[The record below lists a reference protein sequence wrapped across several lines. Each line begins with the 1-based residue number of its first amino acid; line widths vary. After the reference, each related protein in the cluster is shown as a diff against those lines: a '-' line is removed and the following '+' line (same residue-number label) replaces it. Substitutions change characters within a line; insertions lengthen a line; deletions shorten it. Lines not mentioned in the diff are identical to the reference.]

1 MKLKSIRARLGANK
15 VDNEVL
21 KRSRLARVGN
31 RLIQLAVIVR
41 VVEPALL
48 IIATLILM
56 SGPAFAQG
64 GTIFGQDD
72 QAIGNGVRQAIRW
85 GRNLLFLLGVGG
97 IAWGTINYMTEKAYL
112 KQMIGGGLAMSLG
125 GIASLIYSFSQGNA
139 VNLDTDLGN

>member
-1 MKLKSIRARLGANK
+1 MKLKSIRARLGPNK

-97 IAWGTINYMTEKAYL
+97 IAWGAVNYMTEKAWF
-112 KQMIGGGLAMSLG
+112 KQVIGGGMSMGIG
-125 GIASLIYSFSQGNA
+125 GIAQLVQSLSQGNA
-139 VNLDTDLGN
+139 VDLNIDLGN